1 MPTVLLTGGRAPVTL
16 DLARKF
22 SAKGW
27 RVVAAESI
35 PTHLCKSSSA
45 VAKSYTVPSPR
56 FEADAFITAL
66 QNIIDIE
73 KVTLLI
79 PTCEEV
85 FTVGQGHAILSLG
98 CTVLTESL
106 ERLLPLHSKFH
117 FIELA
122 RSFGLNVPE
131 TSIVQNIQAAQVWLG
146 QAVVFKP
153 EYSRFATEILINP
166 KRMSDLQM
174 MDAPPERAWVA
185 QEFIAGRQICTYT
198 LAHQGH
204 ISAHCAYATEFK
216 VGRGSTIAFQ
226 ALEHPQSE
234 AWVKT
239 FVEKYGFTGQIAF
252 DFIETAEGE
261 VYAIECNP
269 RAISGVHLF
278 DDRLVDALCNQ
289 AVEIVHPIP
298 QKAVAVWLALLLYGW
313 QSAPSLKQWLKRL
326 GSSQDVIYDRT
337 DWRPFLAQFSMF
349 VYMLSLSRRE
359 GVNLIEATTFDIEW
373 NEPLTLS
380 EEIRS

>member
-27 RVVAAESI
+27 RVVVAESI
-35 PTHLCKSSSA
+35 PTHLCKKSSA
-45 VAKSYTVPSPR
+45 VAKSYLVPAPR
-56 FEADAFITAL
+56 FEASAFIRAL
-66 QNIIDIE
+66 QQIIE
-73 KVTLLI
+73 TEQVTLLI

-85 FTVGQGHAILSLG
+85 FTVGQGHADLSLA
-98 CTVLTESL
+98 CSVLTEPL
-106 ERLLPLHSKFH
+106 ERLLLLHSKFH
-117 FIELA
+117 FIEIA
-122 RSFGLNVPE
+122 RGFGLNVPQ
-131 TSIVQNIQAAQVWLG
+131 TSLVQDMQTAQKWLN

-153 EYSRFATEILINP
+153 EYSRFATQTIMNP
-166 KRMSDLQM
+166 KRLNDLQTL
-174 MDAPPERAWVA
+174 DASRERSWVA
-185 QEFIAGRQICTYT
+185 QTFINGRQICTYSV
-198 LAHQGH
+198 AHHGH
-204 ISAHCAYATEFK
+204 IAAHCAYATEFK

-226 ALEHPQSE
+226 AIEHPQSE

-252 DFIETAEGE
+252 DFIETAAGE
-261 VYAIECNP
+261 VFAIECNP

-278 DDRLVDALCNQ
+278 DESLVDALCNQ
-289 AVEIVHPIP
+289 TAEIIRPVP

-313 QSAPSLKQWLKRL
+313 QSAPSLKKWLQRL
-326 GSSQDVIYDRT
+326 SASHDVIYDRA
-337 DWRPFLAQFSMF
+337 DWRPFFAQFSMF

-373 NEPLTLS
+373 NAPFVQPERIPS
-380 EEIRS
+380 